1 MVVFSVLCSLFSV
14 LCSLFL
20 VLRFSLFTAQAT
32 AKAIAAEV
40 SEEAKSKSLEKTRDA
55 KIAKEEQ
62 GTMTLLQE
70 IEKDSESNNAKD
82 MEIATESEVI
92 AQQMSLRAREELR
105 MLMKSKAEE
114 NMVLTEMHAA
124 DMKKWNTVSS
134 QLNSDYS
141 DYLRLAD
148 RTQQRIDSGWWPEFT
163 LLSKQQVS
171 DLV

>member
-1 MVVFSVLCSLFSV
+1 
-14 LCSLFL
+14 
-20 VLRFSLFTAQAT
+20 
-32 AKAIAAEV
+32 
-40 SEEAKSKSLEKTRDA
+40 
-55 KIAKEEQ
+55 
-62 GTMTLLQE
+62 
-70 IEKDSESNNAKD
+70 
-82 MEIATESEVI
+82 
-92 AQQMSLRAREELR
+92 
-105 MLMKSKAEE
+105 
-114 NMVLTEMHAA
+114 VLTEMHAA